1 MPEAETVPYVRRG
14 AVTALVA
21 VGGGLTISLVLSL
34 VSGASGVAPVLRT
47 AVRGWL
53 VAVGSGID
61 VQGTTVG
68 LVPWGGVVAVAL
80 LTAYVASRT
89 VEPGEELELGGFAA
103 SAAGTAGVL
112 AALGS
117 VLTSTDDVSTSAVRA
132 AFGAFAI
139 TGVGAAVGAAA
150 RLDRREALWFTEDAE
165 VRSVVRA
172 AARGVAVL
180 LAGGFVLVLAMLAT
194 RLDRAGDLWALL
206 DPGLGGGIALGVL
219 CLAAVPT
226 LALWSVSVLIGPGF
240 ALGTAT
246 SVDLT
251 GSHLGPIPGLPVL
264 AALPGPGGFDD
275 WVVVLALLPPVAGAV
290 AGWGVETRSDDPW
303 RRVGLGAAAGALAG
317 LVIGVLVG
325 LSGGAVGPG
334 RLADAGPPVLSP
346 LLVAVPVLAAGGAI
360 GAALAHYRG
369 ARASASDDPTEA
381 RASRGPRLRWRKQPP
396 GADRGDGSA

>member
-21 VGGGLTISLVLSL
+21 VGACLTISLVLSL

-47 AVRGWL
+47 TVRGWL
-53 VAVGSGID
+53 VSVGSGID

-68 LVPWGGVVAVAL
+68 LVPWGGVVAVGL
-80 LTAYVASRT
+80 LTAWVAARS

-103 SAAGTAGVL
+103 TAAGAAGVL

-117 VLTSTDDVSTSAVRA
+117 VLTSTDEVSTSPVRA

-139 TGVGAAVGAAA
+139 TGAGAAVGAAT
-150 RLDRREALWFTEDAE
+150 RLGRRDALWFTEDGE
-165 VRSVVRA
+165 IRSVVRA
-172 AARGVAVL
+172 AVRGVAVM
-180 LAGGFVLVLAMLAT
+180 LAGGFVLVLAMLAF

-206 DPGLGGGIALGVL
+206 DPGLGGGLALGIL

-240 ALGTAT
+240 ALGSST

-251 GSHLGPIPGLPVL
+251 GAHLGPVPGLPVL
-264 AALPGPGGFDD
+264 AALPGPGRFDD
-275 WVVVLALLPPVAGAV
+275 WVVVLALLPPVAGAI
-290 AGWGVETRSDDPW
+290 AGWAVEARSADPW
-303 RRVGLGAAAGALAG
+303 RRVGLGAGAGALAG
-317 LVIGVLVG
+317 LVVGVLVG

-369 ARASASDDPTEA
+369 ARASTSDDATKA

-396 GADRGDGSA
+396 GAGRGDGAA